1 MKTVI
6 YNANIITMSEKDE
19 IQAEVSNTN
28 TQIKDRKI
36 EKVKY
41 HQAVCYENGI
51 IQKVGTNEEIL
62 KLKDE
67 NTKVIN
73 MEGKTILPSFID
85 SHSHFSAVANSFL
98 QVDLNECTSFEEIKN
113 KILEYKAKNNIA
125 DDEWIIAN
133 GYDNNIL
140 KEQRHP
146 DINFLN
152 TLEIDNPIVLKHKSE
167 HMGVFNKNALE
178 ALEINETTKSP
189 EGGKIEIK
197 EGKLT
202 GYLEETAFV
211 NYLKKVPMPSMD
223 KLLKAYEKAQDEY
236 LSYGITTVQE
246 GYMSKELLNIYKEL
260 IKQNKL
266 KLDVVGYPDYDSIK
280 EYAHTFPSSYKKY
293 NKHFKILGIKMI
305 LDGSPQ
311 GRTAWMKE
319 PYESKKQNIV
329 ENKKEYEPEKQN
341 KTEDETEKLD
351 RIENKESYEDEED
364 YKGYPA
370 MKYDDIVRNIKFA
383 KENGLQILAHCNG
396 DATAE
401 EYIKALQECEENEPS
416 YQKQK
421 ITQIQEC
428 MQQENIQMQEYE
440 QQENTSNNN
449 NEKKIKDLRPV
460 IIHAQ
465 LISKEDLLK
474 AKEIGAIPSFFVA
487 HVYYWG
493 DVHIKNF
500 GIKRASRISPVKE
513 TVDNNIIFTL
523 HQDSPIIK
531 PNMIETIW
539 CAVKRQTKS
548 GKILGEDER
557 ISVYDALKGVTIN
570 AAYSYFEETEK
581 GSIEE
586 GKKAQFVILDKNPL
600 EVPIDEIPNIKI
612 VKTIY

>member
-6 YNANIITMSEKDE
+6 YNAKIITMSNNDEKS
-19 IQAEVSNTN
+19 INPNSG
-28 TQIKDRKI
+28 KI
-36 EKVKY
+36 EKTEYK
-41 HQAVCYENGI
+41 QALYYENGI

-98 QVDLNECTSFEEIKN
+98 QVDLNECTSFKEIKN

-197 EGKLT
+197 DGKLT

-236 LSYGITTVQE
+236 LSYGITTLQE

-319 PYESKKQNIV
+319 PYE
-329 ENKKEYEPEKQN
+329 PEKQN
-341 KTEDETEKLD
+341 I
-351 RIENKESYEDEED
+351 IENKED

-401 EYIKALQECEENEPS
+401 EYIKALQECEENEQS
-416 YQKQK
+416 YPK
-421 ITQIQEC
+421 
-428 MQQENIQMQEYE
+428 QENIQMQECA
-440 QQENTSNNN
+440 QQEKKLNNN
-449 NEKKIKDLRPV
+449 NAKKIKDLRPV

-500 GIKRASRISPVKE
+500 GINRANRISPVKE
-513 TVDNNIIFTL
+513 AVDNNIIFTL

-531 PNMIETIW
+531 PNMLETIW

-570 AAYSYFEETEK
+570 AAYSYFEETKK

-586 GKKAQFVILDKNPL
+586 GKKAQLVVLDKNPL
-600 EVPIDEIPNIKI
+600 EVPVDEIPNIEI
-612 VKTIY
+612 IETIY